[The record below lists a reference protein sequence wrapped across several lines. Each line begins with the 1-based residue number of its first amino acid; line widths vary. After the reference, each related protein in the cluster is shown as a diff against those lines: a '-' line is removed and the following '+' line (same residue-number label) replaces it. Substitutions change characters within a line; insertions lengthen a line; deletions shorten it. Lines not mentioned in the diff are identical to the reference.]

1 MFLALTEMRR
11 AKLRFALLMGAVGLL
26 AFLILF
32 QQALT
37 GGLVTQFI
45 GALRNQTGAVIVLSA
60 DARENLAASN
70 LSPDQVRAVQ
80 AVEGVAASAAVGEG
94 TFTVSNEV
102 SRAEAQRRDQLVDA
116 TIIGYPLGGLGA
128 PATMVEGR
136 LPTADG
142 EAVASELN
150 APDGFDIG
158 DVVRVEPDGVEITV
172 VGLARDV
179 NFSVTPTLFTSYA
192 TWEQAKRTL
201 NPDAPTVQP
210 SAVVVDPVAGVSAAA
225 LAERISGAVPRTDPL
240 TRAQAEAR
248 SPGVAEVRSSFSLI
262 IGLLWFVVLLTT
274 GLFFLILTVQ
284 KTGPLTVLRAMGA
297 SGGKLISALI
307 IQVVLVMIG
316 GVIVGVV
323 LFVGAA
329 QAAGTGLDLRVE
341 PLPVLRTSV
350 LLVVLALVGT
360 ASGALRRI
368 RRIDPA
374 AAVAV
379 QGGLR

>member
-70 LSPDQVRAVQ
+70 LTPDQVRAVQ

-102 SRAEAQRRDQLVDA
+102 SRAQAQRRDQLVDA

-192 TWEQAKRTL
+192 TWEQAKGTL

-210 SAVVVDPVAGVSAAA
+210 SAVVVDPAPNLSADE
-225 LAERISGAVPRTDPL
+225 LAERIGRAVPRTDPL

-307 IQVVLVMIG
+307 IQVVVVMIG
-316 GVIVGVV
+316 GVVVGVG

-341 PLPVLRTSV
+341 PMPVLRTSV

-360 ASGALRRI
+360 AFGALRRI

>member
-70 LSPDQVRAVQ
+70 LTPDQVRAVQ
-80 AVEGVAASAAVGEG
+80 AVEGVAASAAVGGG

-102 SRAEAQRRDQLVDA
+102 SRAQAQRRDQLVDA

-192 TWEQAKRTL
+192 TWEQAKGTL

-210 SAVVVDPVAGVSAAA
+210 SAVVVDPAPNLSADE
-225 LAERISGAVPRTDPL
+225 LAERIGRAVPRTDPL

-307 IQVVLVMIG
+307 IQVVVVMIG
-316 GVIVGVV
+316 GVVVGVG

-341 PLPVLRTSV
+341 PMPVLRTSV

-360 ASGALRRI
+360 AFGALRRI

>member
-1 MFLALTEMRR
+1 
-11 AKLRFALLMGAVGLL
+11 
-26 AFLILF
+26 
-32 QQALT
+32 
-37 GGLVTQFI
+37 
-45 GALRNQTGAVIVLSA
+45 
-60 DARENLAASN
+60 
-70 LSPDQVRAVQ
+70 
-80 AVEGVAASAAVGEG
+80 
-94 TFTVSNEV
+94 
-102 SRAEAQRRDQLVDA
+102 
-116 TIIGYPLGGLGA
+116 
-128 PATMVEGR
+128 MVEGR

-192 TWEQAKRTL
+192 TWEQAKGTL

-210 SAVVVDPVAGVSAAA
+210 SAVVVDPAPNLSADE
-225 LAERISGAVPRTDPL
+225 LAERIGRAVPRTDPL

-307 IQVVLVMIG
+307 IQVVVVMIG
-316 GVIVGVV
+316 GVVVGVG

-341 PLPVLRTSV
+341 PMPVLRTSV

-360 ASGALRRI
+360 AFGALRRI

>member
-70 LSPDQVRAVQ
+70 LTPDQVRAVQ

-102 SRAEAQRRDQLVDA
+102 SRAQAQRRDQLVDA

-150 APDGFDIG
+150 ASDGFDIG

-192 TWEQAKRTL
+192 TWEQAKGTL

-210 SAVVVDPVAGVSAAA
+210 SAVVVDPAPNLSADE
-225 LAERISGAVPRTDPL
+225 LAERIGRAVPRTDPL

-307 IQVVLVMIG
+307 IQVVVVMIG
-316 GVIVGVV
+316 GVVVGVG

-341 PLPVLRTSV
+341 PMPVLRTSV

-360 ASGALRRI
+360 AFGALRRI